1 MSQMCP
7 NCSFDNPDD
16 AKKCGQCPTPLRGL
30 LGENILLSERYKVTS
45 VLGCGSMGAVY
56 LAEDTRLSERRC
68 AIKENRIDP
77 QSPVDVQE
85 QTREQFLA
93 EANILARLDH
103 PNLPKVSDYFIEKGH
118 EVRIV
123 DNWHHLL
130 RSTRIER
137 EIEAFQP
144 DVIGI
149 SSVMNFFR

>member
-16 AKKCGQCPTPLRGL
+16 AKKCVQCPTPLRGL
-30 LGENILLSERYKVTS
+30 LGENVLLSQRYRVTS

-56 LAEDTRLSERRC
+56 LAEDTRLAERRC

-93 EANILARLDH
+93 EANILAKLDH
-103 PNLPKVSDYFIEKGH
+103 PNLPKVSDYYIEN
-118 EVRIV
+118 
-123 DNWHHLL
+123 D
-130 RSTRIER
+130 R
-137 EIEAFQP
+137 EYL
-144 DVIGI
+144 
-149 SSVMNFFR
+149 VMDYVEGEDLESRMARTQSAVE